1 MEIAA
6 RPAAIRGWHVS
17 LGRSLRFR
25 WLRYA
30 WVLGLLLLIPLQD
43 TRAGSAQAAYDHI
56 VQIFQQGDLA
66 RGQQEAEQEIRQF
79 RISSPDWAV
88 KFQLLQAEIM
98 VRRGM
103 YNDALRLLLDYH
115 PDSRHSEDSIRKLAI
130 EADALTHQQQLSA
143 ADQRLSQAD
152 GLCKSASYAA
162 CGYLLRTRGLL
173 AVRQGEALRARQYF
187 LDSLFFARAHQDRW
201 AEVGALNNLG
211 FAVMQ
216 IGRFDEAVDWLRSAH
231 QAAVEL
237 GSTFWTQ
244 LVVGNLGWSYYQLG
258 DDERALQQ
266 FLEAETNAARL
277 GDIRDE
283 LRWISTAGYVYHD
296 TGDSN
301 QATQCYRHA
310 LYLARQIDNK
320 EGIVNA
326 LEDLA
331 QVSVETGKL
340 DEASA
345 YIDQVTS
352 MESADG
358 KRLSVNIM
366 LTQGM
371 LAAARRQD
379 QQAETLFRTVQN
391 DPAGPTTTRLD
402 AGWELARLFEAQ
414 GNIQA
419 AERTYKTTLAT
430 FETARAQ
437 LKNENSR
444 LPFVANASGIYD
456 NYIHFLVG
464 QGRSDEALAAADQS
478 RARTLA
484 QGLGLAVTDT
494 SFRPVTLNPRQIA
507 QKAGAT
513 LLFYWLGDKQSY
525 LWAITP
531 AKITLTQLPAREE
544 IVAQVERYRKALLD
558 DEDPEQTRNE
568 DGQALYKLLVAPAAQ
583 LIQRN
588 TPVMILADGAL
599 SQLNFETLLVPGAS
613 PAIGQSSGS
622 GTDIHYFLDDATLL
636 SAPSLAMLAAARP
649 LREVDRN
656 LLLLGDPVSP
666 SPDYPSLPL
675 FGFEMSQ
682 IERHFPAHQLAVFA
696 GQKASPAAYLSSNPA
711 QYAYIHF
718 VSHAVASSTDPLD
731 SAIILSGSTL
741 SGSKINDASF
751 KLYARDIMQH
761 PIDARLVT
769 ISACYGSGTRS
780 YAGEGLVGLSW
791 AFLRAGAHSVIG
803 ALWEVSD
810 DSTPRLM
817 DTLYESLENGQDPAA
832 ALRNAKLTL
841 LHSQSRFRTPFY
853 WAPFQIY
860 TRR

>member
-1 MEIAA
+1 V
-6 RPAAIRGWHVS
+6 G
-17 LGRSLRFR
+17 G
-25 WLRYA
+25 
-30 WVLGLLLLIPLQD
+30 
-43 TRAGSAQAAYDHI
+43 AQAAYDHV
-56 VQIFQQGDLA
+56 VQIFQRGYLA
-66 RGQQEAEQEIRQF
+66 RGQQEAEQGIRQF
-79 RISSPDWAV
+79 KVSSPDWAV

-98 VRRGM
+98 VRRGT
-103 YNDALRLLLDYH
+103 YNDALRLLADYH
-115 PDSRHSEDSIRKLAI
+115 TDSLHLEDTIRKLAI

-152 GLCKSASYAA
+152 DLCKSVIYAA

-187 LDSLFFARAHQDRW
+187 LDSLLFARAHQDRW

-211 FAVMQ
+211 FAAIQ

-231 QAAVEL
+231 QAAVGLE
-237 GSTFWTQ
+237 STFWTQ

-301 QATQCYRHA
+301 QATQSYRQA
-310 LYLARQIDNK
+310 LYLARQIDSK
-320 EGIVNA
+320 EDIVNV

-345 YIDQVTS
+345 YIDQVTG
-352 MESADG
+352 MENADG

-379 QQAETLFRTVQN
+379 QQAEALFRAVQG
-391 DPAGPTTTRLD
+391 DPASPTTTRLD
-402 AGWELARLFEAQ
+402 AGWELAKLFEAQ
-414 GNIQA
+414 GNTQA
-419 AERTYKTTLAT
+419 AERTYKATLAT
-430 FETARAQ
+430 FEAARAQ

-444 LPFVANASGIYD
+444 LPYVANATGIYG
-456 NYIHFLVG
+456 NYIHFLVQ

-484 QGLGLAVTDT
+484 QGLGVANT
-494 SFRPVTLNPRQIA
+494 SFGPAALNPRQIA
-507 QKAGAT
+507 QKTGAT
-513 LLFYWLGDKQSY
+513 LLFYWLGARQSY

-531 AKITLTQLPAREE
+531 EKITLIQLPALGE
-544 IVAQVERYRKALLD
+544 IAARVERYRKALLNLQ
-558 DEDPEQTRNE
+558 EPVEAGSE
-568 DGQALYKLLVAPAAQ
+568 DGQALYQMLVAPAAQ
-583 LIQRN
+583 LIRHDA
-588 TPVMILADGAL
+588 PVMILADGPL
-599 SQLNFETLLVPGAS
+599 SLLNFETLLVPG
-613 PAIGQSSGS
+613 PSSENGHGS
-622 GTDIHYFLDDATLL
+622 GLESKMHYLLEDATLL
-636 SAPSLAMLAAARP
+636 AAPSLAMLAAAKPARNA
-649 LREVDRN
+649 DRS
-656 LLLLGDPVSP
+656 LLLLGNPVSP
-666 SPDYPSLPL
+666 SEDFPSLPL
-675 FGFEMSQ
+675 FGFEMTR
-682 IERHFPAHQLAVFA
+682 IERHFNADHLAVFE
-696 GQKASPAAYLSSNPA
+696 GQQANPATYLASNPA
-711 QYAYIHF
+711 QYSYIHF
-718 VSHAVASSTDPLD
+718 VTHAVASRTDPLD
-731 SAIILSGSTL
+731 SAIILSR
-741 SGSKINDASF
+741 SKVSEDSF
-751 KLYARDIMQH
+751 KLYARDIMRQ

-791 AFLRAGAHSVIG
+791 AFLRAGAHNVIG

-817 DTLYESLENGQDPAA
+817 DAFYQGLEDGQPPAV
-832 ALRNAKLTL
+832 ALRGAKLAL

-860 TRR
+860 TRQ